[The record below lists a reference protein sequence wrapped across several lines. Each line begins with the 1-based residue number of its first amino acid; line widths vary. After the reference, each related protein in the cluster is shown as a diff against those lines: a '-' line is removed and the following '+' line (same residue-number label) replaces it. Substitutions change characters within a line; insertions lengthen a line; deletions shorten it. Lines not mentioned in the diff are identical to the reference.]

1 MLDASPPPQLCRE
14 GGPVELEL
22 MQSGIPGAGT
32 GVRMTLEP
40 LTDHQFIG
48 HCLGSVSM
56 EHPGSKH
63 VLELRSRPFWMPEH
77 VFRAMKLRE
86 KHVFIDGMP
95 STGKASLLTRMNA
108 PTGGSVANARFCRD
122 GTVSAKGASA
132 KGAELLV
139 RHGRSFGRLFDR
151 PLV

>member
-1 MLDASPPPQLCRE
+1 M
-14 GGPVELEL
+14 ELEL
-22 MQSGIPGAGT
+22 TQSGIPGAGT
-32 GVRMTLEP
+32 GVRTLEP

-63 VLELRSRPFWMPEH
+63 VLELRSRPLWMPEH
-77 VFRAMKLRE
+77 IFRATKLRK

-108 PTGGSVANARFCRD
+108 PTGGRVANAQFCKD

-132 KGAELLV
+132 AGAELLV
-139 RHGRSFGRLFDR
+139 SYGGSLERFFDR
-151 PLV
+151 PLM